1 MKSTKREDELMA
13 QVFAMTESNKEQD
26 RMRRRMPGVRF
37 IGEMTNAGYGGS
49 LRHFGLNECMVE
61 MLLYERKEIE
71 ALQTNFFRIVIHPD
85 DLHFIGDSVHF
96 MNKNARGSVFSTSL
110 RFMTKEGA
118 IIWVN
123 LNITRVSQHSDGST
137 LRFLCNGSVITH
149 NKQNDRQIELMQ
161 KENTQRTNHRIM
173 PDLTIAQKKVIKL
186 LVNGNSPKQA
196 AEILSIKYSTIRG
209 HIRDIYLILGVH
221 NITSLS
227 CLANQLGL
235 N

>member
-1 MKSTKREDELMA
+1 MKNTKREDELIA
-13 QVFAMTESNKEQD
+13 QLSALTENSKEQH
-26 RMRRRMPGVRF
+26 RMQKKMPGISF
-37 IGEMTNAGYGGS
+37 TGEMTIAGYGGS

-61 MLLYERKEIE
+61 MLLYSRKEID
-71 ALQTNFFRIVIHPD
+71 ALKTNFFRIVIHPE
-85 DLHFIGDSVHF
+85 DLHFIIDSVSF
-96 MNKNARGSVFSTSL
+96 MNKNPHGSVFSALL
-110 RFMTKEGA
+110 RFISKENK

-123 LNITRVSQHSDGST
+123 INITRVSQHYDGST
-137 LRFLCNGSVITH
+137 LQFLCNGSIIKQS
-149 NKQNDRQIELMQ
+149 KQNDLQLVLLQ
-161 KENTQRTNHRIM
+161 KDNEQCKNLRSMPRI
-173 PDLTIAQKKVIKL
+173 TITQKKVIKL

-227 CLANQLGL
+227 CLAIKLGL